1 MKANDLISE
10 SIRDSAN
17 LLKSMTDDMS
27 NDELHWNPP
36 GTAHSVAATYA
47 HAALATDWQLH
58 TVIQGGQPWYEG
70 DWAGRSGV
78 SESQPHQ
85 TKEWA
90 KSVRIDREA
99 FEPYTQAVFAAIGD
113 YCDDL
118 SEEAL
123 EQTVDM
129 SNIGFGEPSL
139 GWFFSHLVVN
149 HLNQLAGEIA
159 AVKGAQGLTGYSF

>member
-1 MKANDLISE
+1 MKANDLMSE
-10 SIRDSAN
+10 SIRDSAA

-27 NDELHWNPP
+27 DEELQWNPP
-36 GTAHSVAATYA
+36 GTAHPVAATYA

-58 TVIQGGQPWYEG
+58 SVILGGQPWYEG

-78 SESQPHQ
+78 SEPQGHQ
-85 TKEWA
+85 TAEWA
-90 KSVRIDREA
+90 KSVQIDREA
-99 FEPYTQAVFAAIGD
+99 FGPYAEAVFVAIGE
-113 YCDDL
+113 YCDGLD
-118 SEEAL
+118 EEAL

-129 SNIGFGEPSL
+129 SNMGFGEPSM

-159 AVKGAQGLTGYSF
+159 AVKGVQGLTGYSF